1 MYILIYVDDII
12 ITYSQPSAI
21 NELLKL
27 LNVELS
33 NKDMGK
39 LLFFFF
45 FFFYIY
51 IYIGIEGH

>member
-39 LLFFFF
+39 LHFFFF
-45 FFFYIY
+45 
-51 IYIGIEGH
+51 IGIEGH